1 MQRDIGFNELALV
14 GIMRTDQTTETSRA
28 CIKHA
33 CYTFLM
39 TSPFGIKIVDWNCFQ
54 QRGSVMKCGH
64 NMFLMLL

>member
-1 MQRDIGFNELALV
+1 MQRDIGSNELALV

-39 TSPFGIKIVDWNCFQ
+39 TSPLGIKIVDWNFFSTEGQCDEMWIRQ
-54 QRGSVMKCGH
+54 I
-64 NMFLMLL
+64 